1 MSITIT
7 QVKQISTGARISG
20 IGTVASPLN
29 VPNNGIDLAALASG
43 TPGKV
48 IGFDNNGDPAEL
60 TPAGLSVF
68 SLGNDAYVIASGF
81 GVTFTKANGELTFL
95 VPNGIDIYGGWV
107 WLIASETVGNNA
119 YLKLNYQGVRT
130 FNQDIARARKPI
142 IDISSGAVSPSR
154 SSPAFK
160 SNTVQTGITAVGS
173 NNIEVLLQGIGTI
186 YPELLVSFT
195 V

>member
-7 QVKQISTGARISG
+7 QVKQISTGARITG

-29 VPNNGIDLAALASG
+29 VPDNGIDLGALASG

-48 IGFDNNGDPAEL
+48 IGFDTNGDPAEL

-68 SLGNDAYVIASGF
+68 SLGNDAYAIASGF

-95 VPNGIDIYGGWV
+95 VPDGIDIYGGWV

-119 YLKLNYQGVRT
+119 YLRLNYQGVRT

>member
-20 IGTVASPLN
+20 IGTTASPLN
-29 VPNNGIDLAALASG
+29 VPDNGIDLGALASG

-48 IGFDNNGDPAEL
+48 IGFDSNGDPAQL
-60 TPAGLSVF
+60 DQAGFSVF

-95 VPNGIDIYGGWV
+95 VPSTVDIIGGWV
-107 WLIASETVGNNA
+107 WLVASETVANNA
-119 YLKLNYQGVRT
+119 YLRLNYEGVRL

-142 IDISSGAVSPSR
+142 IDVSSGAVSPSR

-186 YPELLVSFT
+186 YPELLISFS